1 MPPIPRKEMPVTA
14 HNPPTNDRAVF
25 VRWLGLFGFAVVLM
39 FLGALW
45 LFSLL
50 PGVDANALYAPIHTA
65 WSGSVWGILG
75 VMGGIGAFV
84 VAWKGIA
91 PVVLAH
97 YHPDRKAERDLY
109 NAAVAERN
117 EARADAL
124 AAEERATKATAR
136 ADGFAE
142 TILGE
147 YTALYGSQN
156 VANVPYNAMLAAMR
170 VELLILRPT
179 AERLDRVVRERDDL
193 RTELADVLN
202 RPVPTPVA
210 WVDLLPIVEYGGR
223 GNITVKGL
231 RDVLRKV
238 VTIPEGE
245 YALFS
250 NSVRSLEAYSPAK
263 RGTKSPPAL
272 TVEGVV
278 SANNT
283 MSDGRNSPVTDVM
296 VRSRTQSKRRTKLP
310 TAKMRGKVEVN
321 A

>member
-1 MPPIPRKEMPVTA
+1 MPRKESPMTT

-25 VRWLGLFGFAVVLM
+25 VRWLGLFGFAIVLM
-39 FLGALW
+39 FMGALW

-50 PGVDANALYAPIHTA
+50 PGVDANALYTPINTA

-75 VMGGIGAFV
+75 VMGGIVAFV

-97 YHPDRKAERDLY
+97 YHPDRKAEREIY
-109 NAAVAERN
+109 NAVVAERN
-117 EARADAL
+117 EARADAI
-124 AAEERATKATAR
+124 AAEERATKANTR

-142 TILGE
+142 AILGE
-147 YTALYGSQN
+147 YTALYGIQN
-156 VANVPYNAMLAAMR
+156 VPNVSYTAMLTAMR

-193 RTELADVLN
+193 RTELADFLN

-263 RGTKSPPAL
+263 RGAKSPTTL
-272 TVEGVV
+272 TVAGVN
-278 SANNT
+278 STMNT
-283 MSDGRNSPVTDVM
+283 ASDGRNSLVTDVM
-296 VRSRTQSKRRTKLP
+296 PRSRTQSNRRTKLP
-310 TAKMRGKVEVN
+310 TAKARGKVEVN
-321 A
+321 V